1 MQNSLLAEINN
12 RSVSERLLL
21 VEDIWD
27 HIADADDVA
36 VTLST
41 EQCTELV
48 PRPALI
54 FGSENCHPREI
65 LSGIWFQNQH
75 RIPDYT
81 LGNDNLFTA
90 DTETISWTG

>member
-12 RSVSERLLL
+12 LSVSERLLL

-41 EQCTELV
+41 EQCTELDRRIEAYHDKPEV
-48 PRPALI
+48 GRYW
-54 FGSENCHPREI
+54 NDVREEYFR
-65 LSGIWFQNQH
+65 SSH
-75 RIPDYT
+75 
-81 LGNDNLFTA
+81 
-90 DTETISWTG
+90 